1 MDKYINATQLI
12 NVLDNILTDLK
23 AEGNTKSF
31 EDMCRYVVIRTT
43 KRLLEEK
50 TAASSEF
57 RPVIH
62 SHWIDYGSCVCA
74 NCGSRSIDAEEG
86 TWCNDNDPIFCPYC
100 GAIMDEPEE

>member
-31 EDMCRYVVIRTT
+31 EDMCRYVVIRTI

-62 SHWIDYGSCVCA
+62 SHWIDHGSCVCA

-86 TWCNDNDPIFCPYC
+86 AWCNDNDPIFCPYC